1 VRVRLDLALRPGQGE
16 LTVQYLYVN
25 CDCGA
30 HLVNRMAPEFE
41 ETIPLPFPSKPDGNR
56 DARSVAAADFIAWES
71 AGDALALPTLYRV
84 WLHRADAPGRTGR
97 AVYFRA
103 GGDDYSVFA
112 SLTPT
117 LTARKLPAGWLH
129 EKLLPAQKQ
138 ATGYAQAVIPR
149 LEDLPGRS
157 LQPADEDANIPISPD
172 GFEELFAG
180 SEVELE
186 ALPFVEVFGR
196 ALGELAGAAQHA
208 RSCGRDLRLRH
219 L

>member
-1 VRVRLDLALRPGQGE
+1 VI
-16 LTVQYLYVN
+16 VQYLYVN

-30 HLVNRMAPEFE
+30 HLVNRMSPEFE
-41 ETIPLPFPSKPDGNR
+41 ETIPLPFPLRPEGNR
-56 DARSVAAADFIAWES
+56 DASSVAAADFIAWES
-71 AGDALALPTLYRV
+71 AGGGHELPTVYRV
-84 WLHRADAPGRTGR
+84 WLHRTDAPGRTGR

-103 GGDDYSVFA
+103 GDDDYSVFA

-138 ATGYAQAVIPR
+138 ATGYAQEVIPR

-157 LQPADEDANIPISPD
+157 LQPADEDGNIPFSPD
-172 GFEELFAG
+172 GFAELFAG
-180 SEVELE
+180 SDVELE

-196 ALGELAGAAQHA
+196 ALSELAGAAQHA
-208 RSCGRDLRLRH
+208 RTCGRALRLRH